1 MSFPAPR
8 THTIIEAHPDVYKKM
23 IADGWD
29 KKPGVSIV
37 FGRWQEVVAGLG
49 QNFDGIFFDTFD
61 DDFEGF
67 HSALPGLLRCA
78 ACCILWD
85 RCCVPLS

>member
-1 MSFPAPR
+1 
-8 THTIIEAHPDVYKKM
+8 M

-29 KKPGVSIV
+29 KKPGVTIV
-37 FGRWQEVVAGLG
+37 FGRWQEVVGRLG

-67 HSALPGLLRCA
+67 HGALPGLLR
-78 ACCILWD
+78 
-85 RCCVPLS
+85 